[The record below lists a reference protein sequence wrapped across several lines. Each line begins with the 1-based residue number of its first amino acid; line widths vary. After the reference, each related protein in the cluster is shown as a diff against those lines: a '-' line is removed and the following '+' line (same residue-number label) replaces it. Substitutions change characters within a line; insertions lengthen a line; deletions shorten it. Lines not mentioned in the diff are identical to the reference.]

1 MKNIVSVII
10 LFVLSLGHVYSI
22 NGNGDAVITIF
33 SDFHSGFG
41 SSNDDRGFGLERAY
55 IGYGYKLPQDLEIKA
70 VMDFG
75 MSDDVNDS
83 HRIGFIKN
91 VFLRWKRGGL
101 TLSGGMISTTQFKF
115 QESFWGKRYVM
126 KSFQDE
132 YGFGSSADLAVSA
145 EYKVNDFI
153 AFDGIVANGEGY
165 KQVQVDDG
173 LLYGVGLTLG
183 YFNGF
188 VFRAYASYNEAADGL
203 KTDEGVQ
210 YRGEV
215 NLACFAGFRNEIVS
229 LGVEYNMMMNS
240 GFVNDA
246 NRSGTSVY
254 ATVNLNDNI
263 GLYGRWDYLS
273 SKESWDKTSDGMA
286 GIAGLEIKLGEYV
299 RLSPN
304 FRIWKPFD
312 DSVKNQTYFY
322 LNASF
327 AL

>member
-1 MKNIVSVII
+1 MKNIYLIIVLIVSSVC
-10 LFVLSLGHVYSI
+10 HVYA
-22 NGNGDAVITIF
+22 NKGKGDAVITIF

-41 SSNDDRGFGLERAY
+41 SSNNDRGFGLERAY
-55 IGYGYKLPQDLEIKA
+55 IGYGYKLPQNLEIKA

-91 VFLRWKRGGL
+91 AFLRWKIGGL

-173 LLYGVGLTLG
+173 LLYGAGLTVG
-183 YFNGF
+183 YLRGF
-188 VFRAYASYNEAADGL
+188 VLRAYASYNEAADGV
-203 KTDEGVQ
+203 KADEGVQ

-229 LGVEYNMMMNS
+229 LGAEYNMMMNS

-246 NRSGTSVY
+246 DRSGISVY

-273 SKESWDKTSDGMA
+273 SKESWDKTSDGMV
-286 GIAGLEIKLGEYV
+286 GIVGLEIKLGKYV

-304 FRIWKPFD
+304 FRIWKLSD
-312 DSVKNQTYFY
+312 DSVGNQTYFY

>member
-10 LFVLSLGHVYSI
+10 LFVVSLGHVYSG
-22 NGNGDAVITIF
+22 NGMGDAVITIF

-55 IGYGYKLPQDLEIKA
+55 IGYGYKLPQNLEIKA

-91 VFLRWKRGGL
+91 AFLKWKTGGL
-101 TLSGGMISTTQFKF
+101 TLSGGMISTIQFKF
-115 QESFWGKRYVM
+115 QESFWEKRYVM

-145 EYKVNDFI
+145 EYKVNDFL

-183 YFNGF
+183 YFKGF
-188 VFRAYASYNEAADGL
+188 VFRAYASYNEAADGA
-203 KTDEGVQ
+203 KTDDGIL
-210 YRGEV
+210 YRGEMS
-215 NLACFAGFRNEIVS
+215 LACFAGFRNRIIS
-229 LGVEYNMMMNS
+229 LGAEYNVMMNS

-246 NRSGTSVY
+246 DRCGSSVY
-254 ATVNLNDNI
+254 ATFNIGDNI

-286 GIAGLEIKLGEYV
+286 GIVGLEIKLGKYV

-304 FRIWKPFD
+304 FRIWNPSD
-312 DSVKNQTYFY
+312 NSIKNQTYFY

>member
-41 SSNDDRGFGLERAY
+41 SSNNDRGFGLERAY
-55 IGYGYKLPQDLEIKA
+55 IGYVYKLPQDLEIKA

-91 VFLRWKRGGL
+91 AFLRWKSGEL

-115 QESFWGKRYVM
+115 QESFLGKRYVM

-145 EYKVNDFI
+145 EYKVNDFL

-165 KQVQVDDG
+165 KQVQVNDG
-173 LLYGVGLTLG
+173 LLYGVGFTVG
-183 YFNGF
+183 YLNGF
-188 VFRAYASYNEAADGL
+188 VFRAYASYNEAADGI
-203 KTDEGVQ
+203 KTGDGIL
-210 YRGEV
+210 YRGEM
-215 NLACFAGFRNEIVS
+215 NLACFAGFRNRIIS
-229 LGVEYNMMMNS
+229 LGAEYNMMMNS

-246 NRSGTSVY
+246 DRCGSSVY
-254 ATVNLNDNI
+254 ATVNINNNL

-273 SKESWDKTSDGMA
+273 SKESWNKTSDGMA
-286 GIAGLEIKLGEYV
+286 GIVGLEIKLGKYV

-304 FRIWKPFD
+304 FRIWKPYD
-312 DSVKNQTYFY
+312 NSIKNQTYFY
-322 LNASF
+322 LNALF

>member
-10 LFVLSLGHVYSI
+10 LFVLSVGHVYSI
-22 NGNGDAVITIF
+22 NGKGDAVITIF

-173 LLYGVGLTLG
+173 LLYGVGLTVG

-188 VFRAYASYNEAADGL
+188 VFRAYASYNEAADGV
-203 KTDEGVQ
+203 KTYDGIL
-210 YRGEV
+210 YRGEM
-215 NLACFAGFRNEIVS
+215 NLACFAGFRNRIIY
-229 LGVEYNMMMNS
+229 LGAEYNMMMNS

-246 NRSGTSVY
+246 DRSGTSVY
-254 ATVNLNDNI
+254 ATLNLNNNI

-273 SKESWDKTSDGMA
+273 SKESWDKISDGMA
-286 GIAGLEIKLGEYV
+286 GIVGLEIKFGKYV

-304 FRIWKPFD
+304 FRIWKPSD
-312 DSVKNQTYFY
+312 NSIKNQTYFY
-322 LNASF
+322 LNALF

>member
-1 MKNIVSVII
+1 ME
-10 LFVLSLGHVYSI
+10 
-22 NGNGDAVITIF
+22 
-33 SDFHSGFG
+33 
-41 SSNDDRGFGLERAY
+41 RGY
-55 IGYGYKLPQDLEIKA
+55 IGYGCKLPQNLEIKA

-91 VFLRWKRGGL
+91 AFLKWKTGGL

-145 EYKVNDFI
+145 EYKVNRFI
-153 AFDGIVANGEGY
+153 SLDGIVANGEGY

-173 LLYGVGLTLG
+173 LLYGMGLTAG
-183 YFNGF
+183 YFKGF
-188 VFRAYASYNEAADGL
+188 VFRAYASYNEAADGV
-203 KTDEGVQ
+203 KTDVEVW

-215 NLACFAGFRNEIVS
+215 NLACFAGFRNKIVS
-229 LGVEYNMMMNS
+229 VGAEYNVMMNS

-246 NRSGTSVY
+246 DRNGTSVY
-254 ATVNLNDNI
+254 ATFNLGNNI
-263 GLYGRWDYLS
+263 GLYGRLDYLS
-273 SKESWDKTSDGMA
+273 SKESWDKISEGMA
-286 GIAGLEIKLGEYV
+286 GIVGLELKFGKYIK
-299 RLSPN
+299 LSPN
-304 FRIWKPFD
+304 FRIWKPSD
-312 DSVKNQTYFY
+312 NSIKNQAYFY
-322 LNASF
+322 MNASF

>member
-1 MKNIVSVII
+1 MKNIYLIII
-10 LFVLSLGHVYSI
+10 LVFSSI
-22 NGNGDAVITIF
+22 GYMYANDGKGEAVITIF

-41 SSNDDRGFGLERAY
+41 SSNNDRGFGLERAY
-55 IGYGYKLPQDLEIKA
+55 IGYGYKLPQNLEVKA

-91 VFLRWKRGGL
+91 AFLRWKTGDL
-101 TLSGGMISTTQFKF
+101 NLSAGMISTTQFKF

-145 EYKVNDFI
+145 EYKVNRFI
-153 AFDGIVANGEGY
+153 SLDGIVANGEGY

-173 LLYGVGLTLG
+173 LLYGVGLTAG
-183 YFNGF
+183 YFKGF
-188 VFRAYASYNEAADGL
+188 VFRAYASYNEAADGV
-203 KTDEGVQ
+203 KTDVEVW

-215 NLACFAGFRNEIVS
+215 NLACFAGFRNKIVS
-229 LGVEYNMMMNS
+229 VGAEYNVMMNS

-246 NRSGTSVY
+246 DRNGTSVY
-254 ATVNLNDNI
+254 ATFNLGNNI

-273 SKESWDKTSDGMA
+273 SKESWDKISDGMA
-286 GIAGLEIKLGEYV
+286 GIVGLELKFGKYIK
-299 RLSPN
+299 LSPN
-304 FRIWKPFD
+304 FRIWKPSD
-312 DSVKNQTYFY
+312 NSIKNQAYFY
-322 LNASF
+322 MNASF

>member
-1 MKNIVSVII
+1 MKNIYLIMLLIVSSVA
-10 LFVLSLGHVYSI
+10 HVYA
-22 NGNGDAVITIF
+22 NKGKGDAVITIF

-41 SSNDDRGFGLERAY
+41 SSNNDRGFGLERAY
-55 IGYGYKLPQDLEIKA
+55 IGYGYKLPHNLEIKA

-91 VFLRWKRGGL
+91 AFLKWKTGGL

-126 KSFQDE
+126 KSLQDE

-173 LLYGVGLTLG
+173 LLYGAGLTIG
-183 YFNGF
+183 YLRGF
-188 VFRAYASYNEAADGL
+188 VLRAYASYNEAADGV
-203 KTDEGVQ
+203 KTDKEGQ

-229 LGVEYNMMMNS
+229 LGAEYNMMMNS

-246 NRSGTSVY
+246 DRSGTSVY

-273 SKESWDKTSDGMA
+273 SKGSWDKTSDGMA
-286 GIAGLEIKLGEYV
+286 GIAGLEIKLGKYV

-304 FRIWKPFD
+304 FRIWKSSD
-312 DSVKNQTYFY
+312 DSVKNRTYFY

>member
-1 MKNIVSVII
+1 MKNIYLIII
-10 LFVLSLGHVYSI
+10 LVVSSI
-22 NGNGDAVITIF
+22 GYIYANDGKGEAVITIF

-41 SSNDDRGFGLERAY
+41 SSNKDRGFGLERAY

-75 MSDDVNDS
+75 ISDDVNDS

-91 VFLRWKRGGL
+91 AFLRWKSGEL

-145 EYKVNDFI
+145 EYKVNRFI
-153 AFDGIVANGEGY
+153 SLDGIVANGEGY

-173 LLYGVGLTLG
+173 LLYGVGLTAG
-183 YFNGF
+183 YFKGF
-188 VFRAYASYNEAADGL
+188 VFRAYASYNEAADGV
-203 KTDEGVQ
+203 KTDVEVW

-215 NLACFAGFRNEIVS
+215 NLACFAGFRNKIVS
-229 LGVEYNMMMNS
+229 VGAEYNVMMNS

-246 NRSGTSVY
+246 DRSGTSVY

-263 GLYGRWDYLS
+263 GLYGRLDYLS
-273 SKESWDKTSDGMA
+273 SKESWDKISEGMA
-286 GIAGLEIKLGEYV
+286 GIVGLELKFGKYIK
-299 RLSPN
+299 LSPN
-304 FRIWKPFD
+304 FRIWKPSD
-312 DSVKNQTYFY
+312 NSIKNQAYFY
-322 LNASF
+322 MNASF